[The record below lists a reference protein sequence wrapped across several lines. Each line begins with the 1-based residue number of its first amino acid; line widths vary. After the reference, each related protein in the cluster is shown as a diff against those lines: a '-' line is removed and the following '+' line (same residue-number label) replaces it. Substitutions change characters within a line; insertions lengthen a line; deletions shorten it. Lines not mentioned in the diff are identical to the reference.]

1 MATIL
6 LILQGARIATC
17 DILDYHIAL
26 HFGDQKTYHRA
37 AWFIPAWR
45 LSEIRAQ
52 LGRGRKGALLG
63 RVGNVSRNLNLGLGR
78 SPQCPPL
85 PGRASRPHSGHA
97 VAAASGTKRGSTG
110 QRS

>member
-6 LILQGARIATC
+6 LILQGAGIATC

-37 AWFIPAWR
+37 AWFIPAFTLRIPAWR

-63 RVGNVSRNLNLGLGR
+63 RVGNVSRNLNLG
-78 SPQCPPL
+78 
-85 PGRASRPHSGHA
+85 SGA
-97 VAAASGTKRGSTG
+97 
-110 QRS
+110 